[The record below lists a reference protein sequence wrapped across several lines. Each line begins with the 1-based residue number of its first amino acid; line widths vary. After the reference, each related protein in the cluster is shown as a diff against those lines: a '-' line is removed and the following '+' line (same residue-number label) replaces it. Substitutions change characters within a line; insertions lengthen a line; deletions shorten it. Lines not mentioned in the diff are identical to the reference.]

1 MSSLWNLRS
10 IELFFG
16 SLFYLKYSFF
26 LLIFSV
32 VLIIGIYHILIHYF
46 HKENYIHVIAV
57 GYSCVVFG
65 WMTIAAQITSNSD
78 LSLFGF
84 NIPMSVA
91 PFGSLIL
98 TSILVPRASFVGH
111 LAGILIGYIIAIAE
125 HFQVSLFPDYM
136 FFHSIIWISIGFAI
150 NLKSTTNI
158 QIPYFQAQ
166 SEMAPRSILQNGILI
181 RVE

>member
-1 MSSLWNLRS
+1 VL
-10 IELFFG
+10 
-16 SLFYLKYSFF
+16 LFYH
-26 LLIFSV
+26 
-32 VLIIGIYHILIHYF
+32 VLIYRFSQEIYL
-46 HKENYIHVIAV
+46 NSAAV

-65 WMTIAAQITSNSD
+65 WITILSQMSSVSALNFFGLQIPI
-78 LSLFGF
+78 SL
-84 NIPMSVA
+84 A
-91 PFGSLIL
+91 PIGSLIF
-98 TSILVPRASFVGH
+98 TSLLIRRASFVGH